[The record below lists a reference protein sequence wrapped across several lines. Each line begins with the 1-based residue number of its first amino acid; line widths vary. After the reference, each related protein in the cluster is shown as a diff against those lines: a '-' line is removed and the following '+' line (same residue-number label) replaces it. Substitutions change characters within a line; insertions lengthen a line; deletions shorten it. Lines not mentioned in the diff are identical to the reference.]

1 MTREDIEKAAV
12 GAIRENY
19 GCNGKYPCTER
30 DYCIYGTGKN
40 TAFDCNE
47 CGADEFNEGFIAGAE
62 WRINSVWHDASER
75 PEKKHANCLVEVK
88 QGDFSFFLVSEFY
101 QNGGFSFMNGIC
113 NLILKRWAYI
123 KDLTPN
129 TEE

>member
-1 MTREDIEKAAV
+1 MKREDIEKQQK
-12 GAIRENY
+12 Y
-19 GCNGKYPCTER
+19 GRKTKLPSQEKKEEQR
-30 DYCIYGTGKN
+30 
-40 TAFDCNE
+40 
-47 CGADEFNEGFIAGAE
+47 
-62 WRINSVWHDASER
+62 HLR
-75 PEKKHANCLVEVK
+75 PEPTGASTACGMMQANVLKKKHANCLVEVK

>member
-1 MTREDIEKAAV
+1 MKREDIEKAAKDYSIGKTSFRRNV
-12 GAIRENY
+12 LKEVDADNY
-19 GCNGKYPCTER
+19 VLRKGNCSE
-30 DYCIYGTGKN
+30 D
-40 TAFDCNE
+40 
-47 CGADEFNEGFIAGAE
+47 FIAGAE